1 MPDFPIPNSR
11 RILVLINP
19 RASGG
24 QPAVLRRRIA
34 GAFAAHGVAFDLFE
48 STSAADAVNVIHSA
62 VAAGYKTIAAAGGD
76 GTIAL
81 ALRGTAGTDVPVAI
95 LPFGTGNQLALN
107 FGIPVSLEGS
117 VEVAVTGVSEQIDL
131 GRIGGEYFALIA
143 GTGLDADVM
152 AGATSELKSRIGFL
166 AYLYSGLKNVITPRS
181 ADYRIVADGQEIE
194 VRATMVLLANVGLL
208 GAGSLPVEFKVAP
221 MTSVQD
227 GLLDVCV
234 FAPRHIPDMAGMLWR
249 VARQKYSGDDRMIF
263 LQAKKVRVESDPPV
277 AAQIDG
283 EPRGETPVEAEVV
296 PLAARILVP
305 SWRSRAPHEA
315 ATST

>member
-1 MPDFPIPNSR
+1 
-11 RILVLINP
+11 
-19 RASGG
+19 
-24 QPAVLRRRIA
+24 
-34 GAFAAHGVAFDLFE
+34 
-48 STSAADAVNVIHSA
+48 
-62 VAAGYKTIAAAGGD
+62 
-76 GTIAL
+76 
-81 ALRGTAGTDVPVAI
+81 
-95 LPFGTGNQLALN
+95 
-107 FGIPVSLEGS
+107 
-117 VEVAVTGVSEQIDL
+117 
-131 GRIGGEYFALIA
+131 
-143 GTGLDADVM
+143 
-152 AGATSELKSRIGFL
+152 
-166 AYLYSGLKNVITPRS
+166 
-181 ADYRIVADGQEIE
+181 
-194 VRATMVLLANVGLL
+194 MVLLANVGLL

-315 ATST
+315 TST